1 MVSKK
6 KKKGK
11 QLTRALLNLQVKDAA
26 NMVPRSAVA
35 TSNPKEKSEL
45 TAHICPVQRTGPHV
59 TDDSAERFK
68 HALDS

>member
-1 MVSKK
+1 MRLLLLWFQKK

-26 NMVPRSAVA
+26 NMVPTSAVA
-35 TSNPKEKSEL
+35 TSNLKEKSEL
-45 TAHICPVQRTGPHV
+45 PGTTNPHV
-59 TDDSAERFK
+59 TDDSAEHFK